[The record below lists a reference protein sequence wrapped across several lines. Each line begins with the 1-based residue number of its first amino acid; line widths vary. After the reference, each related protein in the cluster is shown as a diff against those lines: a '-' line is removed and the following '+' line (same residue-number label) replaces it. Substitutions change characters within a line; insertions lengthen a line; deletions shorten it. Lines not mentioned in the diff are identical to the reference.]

1 MKIPPN
7 DVLVRAFRRGWAQT
21 VECFQDKSAAEDYR
35 DVLISGGIVEVIRAI
50 EEYKIPP
57 ATVDGFQTV
66 EILAKNKRG
75 RTVIVKASVFDG
87 VLSCIKTP
95 ETQPESTGQYDYTEL
110 KFKDGQFL
118 RNGKPDHM
126 TSPAVDRRFQ
136 DILGLK
142 DVPEN
147 RFGADGTSRNNV
159 CGCKI
164 EMATF
169 RTTGSLCPHCG
180 NVVPGTTKGD

>member
-7 DVLVRAFRRGWAQT
+7 DVLVRAFKRGWAMT
-21 VECFQDKSAAEDYR
+21 VQALESPGRQHEKKTA

-87 VLSCIKTP
+87 VLSCIKTQEP
-95 ETQPESTGQYDYTEL
+95 KLASIGQYL
-110 KFKDGQFL
+110 
-118 RNGKPDHM
+118 
-126 TSPAVDRRFQ
+126 VDPKFQ

-180 NVVPGTTKGD
+180 NVVPDTTKGD